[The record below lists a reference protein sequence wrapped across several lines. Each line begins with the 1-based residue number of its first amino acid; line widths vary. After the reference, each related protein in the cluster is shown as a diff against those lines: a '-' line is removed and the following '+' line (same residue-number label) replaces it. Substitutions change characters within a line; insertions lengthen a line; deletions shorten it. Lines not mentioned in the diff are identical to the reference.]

1 LLPLVVL
8 VAASIALACW
18 RHARRH
24 ALERHFESAVAAF
37 QENDLDS
44 VRSVAEA
51 FTGVD
56 EYQPHLHLLEGM
68 ILLRRDRLIEAID
81 RFGYAR
87 EHPDT
92 RALAYALSGE
102 ALYRAKLF
110 GDVERILTTAL
121 KLDPSLIDARRW
133 LAAYY
138 YDVGAMNHA
147 VNHLTVVAEQAPD
160 DPRPHRLMG
169 LVHKDFEEYKK
180 AIHHYRE
187 SLRISPD
194 QPGRLELLVELGE
207 CLVSERRFDEA
218 LETLASCPRSAH
230 VLWLRAECHYGQRD
244 GPGARRLLAEALQL
258 APAHLDASQLLATLD
273 LESGDAAAAV
283 EVLRRAVERHPKE
296 YRVRYR
302 LSQAYQR
309 LGEEEL
315 AREQIQAMK
324 DLRKLRERF
333 TKLHEQAIADPA
345 DVETRYELGVVAAR
359 LDKPQ
364 LAHGWFTM
372 TLAMDPNHA
381 GAREALEAM
390 LREPPSPEEKTEPM
404 HAHEET
410 ARE

>member
-1 LLPLVVL
+1 
-8 VAASIALACW
+8 
-18 RHARRH
+18 
-24 ALERHFESAVAAF
+24 VAAF
-37 QENDLDS
+37 RENDLDT
-44 VRSVAEA
+44 VRSAAEA
-51 FTGVD
+51 LACVD
-56 EYQPHLHLLEGM
+56 EYEPHLHLIEGM

-87 EHPDT
+87 DHADT

-102 ALYRAKLF
+102 ALYKARLF
-110 GDVERILTTAL
+110 RDVERILTTAL
-121 KLDPSLIDARRW
+121 KLDPSLTDARRW

-138 YDVGAMNHA
+138 YDVGAMNHT
-147 VNHLTVVAEQAPD
+147 VDQLQVVAEQAAD

-169 LVHKDFEEYKK
+169 LVYKDFEEYKK

-187 SLRISPD
+187 SLRIAPD
-194 QPGRLELLVELGE
+194 QPGRLELLVELAE
-207 CLVSERRFDEA
+207 CLVKERRHDEGLKA
-218 LETLASCPRSAH
+218 LASCPRSAH
-230 VLWLRAECHYGQRD
+230 VLWLQAECHYARGD
-244 GPGARRLLAEALQL
+244 GPGARRLLGEALKL
-258 APAHLDASQLLATLD
+258 APGQLDASQLLATMD
-273 LESGDAAAAV
+273 LESGDAASAV
-283 EVLRRAVERHPKE
+283 EILRRAVEHHPKE
-296 YRVRYR
+296 YRVRYQ

-315 AREQIQAMK
+315 AQEQIEAMK
-324 DLRKLRERF
+324 NLRTLRERF

-359 LDKPQ
+359 LDKPE

-390 LREPPSPEEKTEPM
+390 VREPPPPGEKTEPM
-404 HAHEET
+404 RVDQAT